1 MSPSEIRARLME
13 LATERLRA
21 EGIGPR
27 ADGPYLANL
36 EEKTVSRRATQVG
49 LAVTELAVLRG
60 QLYGRNLG

>member
-21 EGIGPR
+21 ECIGPR
-27 ADGPYLANL
+27 ADGPYMANL
-36 EEKTVSRRATQVG
+36 EEKTLSHQAAHVRV
-49 LAVTELAVLRG
+49 AVTELAVLRG